1 MSDVKKI
8 ETLLSRYVEK
18 IYPSLEALKETLVSG
33 RKLVFYLGIDPTGP
47 DIHIG
52 HSTNLL
58 WLKKF
63 QELEN
68 KVILL
73 IGDFTARVGDPD
85 KESVRKALSTQEVE
99 QNMKTYLAQAKKIL
113 PEKSFEVRYNSQWL
127 AKLTLE
133 EIIKL
138 ASHFTVQ
145 QMIVRDMFQERLNK
159 EKPIY
164 LHEFFYPLMQ
174 GYDSVAMEVDGE
186 IGGDDQTFNMLIGRD
201 LMKDILKKDKFVVTT
216 KLLEDSKTGKKIM
229 NKSEGNVISLND
241 SPQEIRRKVLSL
253 DDGLVKTVFE
263 LCTEKEQ
270 DWIDENEKGDPRA
283 FKEALAGELVQMYYG
298 QSAVAEAQ
306 KPIEVLVVDLPLP
319 QALKVWG
326 IVSTISAGR
335 DLINNGGV
343 QINGE
348 STDWNYKPKAG
359 DEIKI
364 GKGKFFKVI

>member
-201 LMKDILKKDKFVVTT
+201 LM
-216 KLLEDSKTGKKIM
+216 
-229 NKSEGNVISLND
+229 
-241 SPQEIRRKVLSL
+241 
-253 DDGLVKTVFE
+253 
-263 LCTEKEQ
+263 
-270 DWIDENEKGDPRA
+270 
-283 FKEALAGELVQMYYG
+283 
-298 QSAVAEAQ
+298 
-306 KPIEVLVVDLPLP
+306 
-319 QALKVWG
+319 
-326 IVSTISAGR
+326 
-335 DLINNGGV
+335 
-343 QINGE
+343 
-348 STDWNYKPKAG
+348 
-359 DEIKI
+359 
-364 GKGKFFKVI
+364 